1 MKIKCPDGAVRTVEE
16 CKACGKC
23 YPKPI
28 MDLLLKGRD
37 KRKKKE
43 GKPRFGVGRLISCL
57 RKAYFDLTE
66 EVPMSIEKLWIFSR
80 GHAIHDYVQKDLP
93 KEDVELFLEKEFGK
107 FNVIGFADAV
117 HDGTLYEL
125 KTSATIPDKPK
136 ENHIMQ
142 AQAYHSMLPEEKQKE
157 IKDIIIIYFSLHKIK
172 YFTIPKRNV
181 LSYLEAR
188 GTMLAEALKHGIP
201 PNKEISWLC
210 DYCEYKQFCDGK
222 VQTTF
227 SGNEGSTEEK
237 TANEP
242 KDEPKNSQT
251 QNLSWYI

>member
-1 MKIKCPDGAVRTVEE
+1 MKIKCPNGAIKDIEDCRN
-16 CKACGKC
+16 CGKC

-28 MDLLLKGRD
+28 MDLLLKGRE
-37 KRKKKE
+37 KRKKKD

-66 EVPMSIEKLWIFSR
+66 EVPISLEKLWIFSR

-93 KEDVELFLEKEFGK
+93 NEDVELFLEKEFGT

-125 KTSATIPDKPK
+125 KTTASIPDKPK
-136 ENHIMQ
+136 EAHIMQ
-142 AQAYHSMLPEEKQKE
+142 SQSYYSLLSPEKQKE

-172 YFTIPKRNV
+172 HFEIPKRNM

-188 GTMLAEALKHGIP
+188 GTILAEALKHGIP
-201 PNKEISWLC
+201 PNKEVSWLC
-210 DYCEYKQFCDGK
+210 DYCEYKEFCDGK
-222 VQTTF
+222 VQTNF
-227 SGNEGSTEEK
+227 IGNEGSENKKTEDESKEKPEK
-237 TANEP
+237 TQAL
-242 KDEPKNSQT
+242 
-251 QNLSWYI
+251 NLSWYI